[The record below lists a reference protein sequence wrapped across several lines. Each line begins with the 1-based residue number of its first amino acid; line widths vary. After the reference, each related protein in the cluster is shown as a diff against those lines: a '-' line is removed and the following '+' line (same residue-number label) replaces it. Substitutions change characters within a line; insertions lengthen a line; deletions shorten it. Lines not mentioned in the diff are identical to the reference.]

1 MAEVYRHAIALADKH
16 RAGRQARGRFRRV
29 TATRTE
35 RPRYRP
41 ALGATVIALPAFAV
55 LIGLGTW
62 QLERLAWKTGIVAFR
77 EARLAAPATPLPAD
91 LANADLAALE
101 HRRVGVAGVLLHER
115 EIYLAASR
123 RGSVGFDVITPLRR
137 ANGTVL
143 LVDRGWTPAAARDPA
158 RRPQG
163 QVEGEVAV
171 EGVVRLTGGRGWFTP
186 DNDPARNYWFW
197 LDLPAMTRFAG
208 VDAPPLVV
216 MAGPAPNPG
225 GLPIGKEARV
235 ELRNDHLLY
244 AITWYA
250 LALVLAV
257 IYYLSQR
264 RPPPAAD

>member
-1 MAEVYRHAIALADKH
+1 M
-16 RAGRQARGRFRRV
+16 
-29 TATRTE
+29 TATRAE
-35 RPRYRP
+35 RPRFLP
-41 ALGATVIALPAFAV
+41 ALRATVIALPAFAV

-62 QLERLAWKTGIVAFR
+62 QLERLAWKAEIIAFR
-77 EARLAAPATPLPAD
+77 EARLAAPAIPLPAD
-91 LANADLAALE
+91 LAEDGLAEADLAENREALAALE
-101 HRRVGVAGVLLHER
+101 NRRVRVAGVLLHER

-137 ANGTVL
+137 ADGTVV
-143 LVDRGWTPAAARDPA
+143 LVDRGWTPAAERDPA

-163 QVEGEVAV
+163 QVEGQVAV
-171 EGVVRLTGGRGWFTP
+171 AGVVRLTGGRGWFTP

-216 MAGPAPNPG
+216 VAGPAPNPG

-235 ELRNDHLLY
+235 ELRNDHLQY

-250 LALVLAV
+250 LALALAV
-257 IYYLSQR
+257 IYFLSQR
-264 RPPPAAD
+264 RPPPAAG

>member
-1 MAEVYRHAIALADKH
+1 M
-16 RAGRQARGRFRRV
+16 
-29 TATRTE
+29 TATKTE
-35 RPRYRP
+35 RPRFRP

-55 LIGLGTW
+55 LIALGSW
-62 QLERLAWKTGIVAFR
+62 QLERLAWKTEIIAFR
-77 EARLAAPATPLPAD
+77 EARLAAPAIPLPAD
-91 LANADLAALE
+91 LAEADLAKEGEALAALE
-101 HRRVGVAGVLLHER
+101 YRRVEVAGVLLHER

-137 ANGTVL
+137 AGGGVV

-163 QVEGEVAV
+163 QVEGQVAV
-171 EGVVRLTGGRGWFTP
+171 AGVVRLTGGRGWFTP

-197 LDLPAMTRFAG
+197 LDLPAMARFAG

-216 MAGPAPNPG
+216 VAGPAPNPG
-225 GLPIGKEARV
+225 GLPIGKETRV
-235 ELRNDHLLY
+235 ELRNDHLQY

-257 IYYLSQR
+257 IYFLSQR
-264 RPPPAAD
+264 RPPPAAG